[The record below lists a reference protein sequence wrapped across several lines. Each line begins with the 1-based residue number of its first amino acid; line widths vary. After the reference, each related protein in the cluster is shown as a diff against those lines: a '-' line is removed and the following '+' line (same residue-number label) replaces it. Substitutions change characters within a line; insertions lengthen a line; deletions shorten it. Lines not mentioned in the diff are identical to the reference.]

1 MMMVVHNLTCKN
13 LKKYA
18 NKKLGDDLKNI
29 IFILILLLLVG
40 CKSNPNA
47 AGPAIQYLLHQKI
60 SFTKSNKELPEI
72 AKGSKIYIEDVI
84 DYNNY
89 TSLYSRCIHPQIID
103 ILNYPDDVY
112 KGKSIALYAKKV
124 FLSDGYK
131 IVDSPNSAE
140 YVILLEPGIF
150 NYYKKL
156 KTDCTTNELT
166 HYTKKAFSLYNEKQ
180 KNIAISNESSI
191 DNSLSFVNLGSSLTN
206 AGHTNAGYA
215 SAAIGVLSLFGTKNP
230 LIKITRVTIIN
241 TKTKKIDS
249 ALFTTK
255 NAGSY
260 KNTFGAIKNY
270 QEHEIDKLL
279 MLID

>member
-1 MMMVVHNLTCKN
+1 M
-13 LKKYA
+13 
-18 NKKLGDDLKNI
+18 
-29 IFILILLLLVG
+29 
-40 CKSNPNA
+40 
-47 AGPAIQYLLHQKI
+47 
-60 SFTKSNKELPEI
+60 
-72 AKGSKIYIEDVI
+72 
-84 DYNNY
+84 
-89 TSLYSRCIHPQIID
+89 
-103 ILNYPDDVY
+103 
-112 KGKSIALYAKKV
+112 
-124 FLSDGYK
+124 
-131 IVDSPNSAE
+131 
-140 YVILLEPGIF
+140 
-150 NYYKKL
+150 
-156 KTDCTTNELT
+156 
-166 HYTKKAFSLYNEKQ
+166 
-180 KNIAISNESSI
+180 
-191 DNSLSFVNLGSSLTN
+191 SFVNLGSSLTN